1 MLKINWH
8 HVGVLL
14 ALVGLGVVLSV
25 VEAHLNRLSWLI
37 ALALPY
43 LFPALVAWTRR
54 HHQRQAIT
62 ALNLLLGWTFVGWV
76 VALVQV
82 NSGYV

>member
-8 HVGVLL
+8 HAGILL
-14 ALVGLGVVLSV
+14 ALVGLGAILSA
-25 VEAHLNRLSWLI
+25 VEAHLNRLGWLV

-54 HHQRQAIT
+54 HRQRHAIT
-62 ALNLLLGWTFVGWV
+62 VLNLLLGWTFVGWV
-76 VALVQV
+76 EALVWALV
-82 NSGYV
+82 